1 MRKLLR
7 YLTAILFLLAV
18 GGVSSYA
25 DTYTWTL
32 AKEDNLNSST
42 SASVGTP
49 MAIAWTASAK
59 AAQWQGNQNGF
70 EWRNVSDMT
79 LSTSG
84 ITGTIS
90 SIKITGML
98 FGKNATGNITS
109 VTVGGNKYTYNSN
122 ESATLT
128 TSSTEYEF
136 KGNASGEIV
145 LTFNG
150 RFILK
155 SIVIEYSSGPITYTY
170 EKVTDAKQLRAGN
183 KYLIVYENGTSS
195 KALATKDGSGNY
207 GSSADVTV
215 ADSKIT
221 TATDADD
228 SPYEVTLGG
237 TEGAWTLTVD
247 GQLLGNRVGA
257 YLFYGD
263 ANAETTWVI
272 TPSTAST
279 TIQNAT
285 NTSYFLQYN
294 NSGSN
299 DIFSCYGSNAVNAV
313 SMYVLSG
320 SSERS
325 EATITIPSSVTVGG
339 TAKITYDDGISPTF
353 TSSDE
358 TVATV
363 DASGL
368 ITGVATGTTTITAT
382 WPGTG
387 TILGGSA
394 KQAIEVKE
402 KTRSNPT
409 ITIKETSV
417 AVGGTTTITYP
428 EELTDIAF
436 TSSNANVKIGTSSDG
451 SATVTVLSSATADE
465 TADITATWSQTDN
478 YNAGI
483 GCVVGTITVKA
494 ASTTGKDIIFS
505 NDYSSWDNYPNKY
518 STSKSVT
525 SVASDKNSYS
535 FTATQVIK
543 QQTWLQ
549 LKKSAGKLVSPTFDF
564 DYTVTVTYS
573 SAKAITLTDG
583 TSTKTGSAT
592 SGTTSSSNT
601 TTVSLDVASGT
612 AFTFSV
618 GSEYCIIT
626 NITITPKNG
635 GSATTDVTPPTI
647 GDQSDDHKVT
657 ITIPEGTT
665 VYYTND
671 GSSPLSSDGKSL
683 SGSVRQ
689 YSSGDV
695 ITLTKATTIKAVA
708 MDANGNF
715 SSVASKNF
723 TYNGEV
729 AIPYYEEF
737 LTELGNFTVESTA
750 TSTSYKSPV
759 WETHSNESSSKWGAR
774 QYAWAQGL
782 DEDFNALVGYT
793 FLISPIIDL
802 TDGGTNDFTDAYF
815 YFEHKA
821 GHFVSDSLK
830 IQCTVWIRD
839 VSDGTPGGWK
849 QIDPSSISWP
859 TSVTGR
865 TFALTNSGNISL
877 KDYLKKKIQISFRY
891 SHTRTNTTSTGTWNV
906 DYIYV
911 NATKPGE
918 SETTEAVTTNGGLV
932 TYVTKRKVNWAATR
946 NNNKSANTDD
956 NGNLIYNVRGF
967 KVTEFDAN
975 TVVLVEFGT
984 GAIGSE
990 QYTPQNTPIVLKG
1003 ATDDQSKHEVYLTV
1017 YNTDET
1023 IAPPEGNLLRASYND
1038 VTAKDGERLF
1048 VMQKI
1053 SGTYGWHKLK
1063 TGRTVPDRK
1072 AYLNG
1077 VDEKTKV
1084 SVTESDPLNGKYVS
1098 FDDLDNSGTSTGISS
1113 ISGETNKGRHDNTF
1127 YNLQG
1132 MKVENPSHGIYIY
1145 NGRKIIIK

>member
-7 YLTAILFLLAV
+7 YLTTLLFLLAV

-32 AKEDNLNSST
+32 AKADNLNSST

-59 AAQWQGNQNGF
+59 ATQWQGDQNGF

-90 SIKITGML
+90 SIKITVML

-195 KALATKDGSGNY
+195 KALATKSSEGNY
-207 GSSADVTV
+207 GGSADVTV

-221 TATDADD
+221 TATVNADG

-247 GQLLGNRVGA
+247 GQLLGNRAGA

-272 TPSTAST
+272 TPSSSST
-279 TIQNAT
+279 TIQNAVNT
-285 NTSYFLQYN
+285 NLYLQYYDYN
-294 NSGSN
+294 SN
-299 DIFSCYGSNAVNAV
+299 DLFSCYTSGSTAKAV

-325 EATITIPSSVTVGG
+325 KASAYIGSEGTTSATIQIGKTAQISYTDGVTLS
-339 TAKITYDDGISPTF
+339 YE
-353 TSSDE
+353 SSDNG
-358 TVATV
+358 VATV
-363 DASGL
+363 SEDGL
-368 ITGVATGTTTITAT
+368 ITGVAEGPATITAS
-382 WPGTG
+382 WKGTG
-387 TILGGSA
+387 TYLSGS
-394 KQAIEVKE
+394 QTFNI
-402 KTRSNPT
+402 
-409 ITIKETSV
+409 
-417 AVGGTTTITYP
+417 
-428 EELTDIAF
+428 
-436 TSSNANVKIGTSSDG
+436 
-451 SATVTVLSSATADE
+451 TVTGS
-465 TADITATWSQTDN
+465 
-478 YNAGI
+478 
-483 GCVVGTITVKA
+483 
-494 ASTTGKDIIFS
+494 STTGENIIFS
-505 NDYSSWDNYPNKY
+505 SDYSSWANL
-518 STSKSVT
+518 STSSYGT
-525 SVASDKNSYS
+525 SRTLSLNASNGNAYS
-535 FTATQVIK
+535 FTFANAQANNTDYEY
-543 QQTWLQ
+543 LQ
-549 LKKSAGKLVSPTFDF
+549 LKKSTGTLSSSAFDF
-564 DYTVTVTYS
+564 DYTVTIEYS
-573 SAKAITLTDG
+573 SKAAVTLTDG
-583 TSTKTGSAT
+583 TTSVTGVAT
-592 SGTTSSSNT
+592 SSASSSNT
-601 TTVSLDVASGT
+601 STVSLDVAANGT
-612 AFTFSV
+612 FTLST
-618 GSEYCIIT
+618 GSEYAIIT
-626 NITITPKNG
+626 KITITPKNG
-635 GSATTDVTPPTI
+635 GSTTTDVTAPTI

-665 VYYTND
+665 VYYTTD

-708 MDANGNF
+708 MDADGNF

-750 TSTSYKSPV
+750 TSTSYESPV
-759 WETHSNESSSKWGAR
+759 WETHSNESGSKWGAR

-849 QIDPSSISWP
+849 QIAPSSITWP
-859 TSVTGR
+859 SSVTGND
-865 TFALTNSGNISL
+865 FYLTNSGNISL
-877 KDYLKKKIQISFRY
+877 KDYLTKKIQISFRY
-891 SHTRTNTTSTGTWNV
+891 SHTRTGIYNTGTWNV

-918 SETTEAVTTNGGLV
+918 STTTEAVTTNDGLV
-932 TYVTKRKVNWAATR
+932 TYVTKRKIDWTATR
-946 NNNKSANTDD
+946 NSNTKKDANGNAVLDSNN
-956 NGNLIYNVRGF
+956 NLIYMVRGF

-975 TVVLVEFGT
+975 TVVLVELGT
-984 GAIGSE
+984 GAEGSE

-1003 ATDDQSKHEVYLTV
+1003 ATDDQTKHDVYLTV
-1017 YNTDET
+1017 YDTDET
-1023 IAPPEGNLLRASYND
+1023 ITPPEGNLLRASYND

-1053 SGTYGWHKLK
+1053 NGTYGWHKLK

-1084 SVTESDPLNGKYVS
+1084 SVTESDPLQGKYVS
-1098 FDDLDNSGTSTGISS
+1098 FDDLDNSGTTTGITDVNT
-1113 ISGETNKGRHDNTF
+1113 ETSVKGHHDNTF

-1132 MKVENPSHGIYIY
+1132 MKVGNPSHGIYIY